1 MGGPPG
7 SIDPTIHEAR
17 PAATTSAVSTT
28 NGPSHSGQALFL
40 SGVPTSIGH
49 VYRVE
54 HVAAALAGHGWQT
67 SWLPVDDPRV
77 STAVEAAD
85 VVTAFRAPWSE
96 PLAAAVSRCRDRGI
110 PFVYDVDDLVFDP
123 EVMASGQVA
132 VLAEMASEDRRRF
145 EASASRH
152 RETLAQADAAVLT
165 TGSLA
170 AAAAAHCRRTFVVPN
185 ALDPRMEAAAAAAR
199 ATVSKPSAADGR
211 PRLVFASGTPSHAR
225 DFTVAAEAV
234 ARLFARRPEPLLVVV
249 GHLDIGR
256 YPCLAPFADRVERRA
271 IVPLLSLF
279 AEVARCDVNL
289 APLELGNPFCD
300 AKSGIRCLA
309 ASIVGVP
316 SVASPTPPLVE
327 AVAAGQA
334 GLVAGDV
341 AEWERALEHLV
352 ADAAGRQRLGR
363 EARGHAEA
371 RWGFAAWAP
380 HVARVF
386 TEIVAGAA

>member
-1 MGGPPG
+1 M
-7 SIDPTIHEAR
+7 
-17 PAATTSAVSTT
+17 
-28 NGPSHSGQALFL
+28 
-40 SGVPTSIGH
+40 GH

-54 HVAAALAGHGWQT
+54 HVTAALAKHGWQT
-67 SWLPVDDPRV
+67 SWLPVDDPRAA
-77 STAVEAAD
+77 TAVEAAD

-96 PLAAAVSRCRDRGI
+96 PLAAVASRCRQRGI
-110 PFVYDVDDLVFDP
+110 PFVYDVDDLIFDP
-123 EVMASGQVA
+123 ALMRSGQIA
-132 VLAEMASEDRRRF
+132 VLQELPADERHQIESGAAS
-145 EASASRH
+145 H
-152 RETLAQADAAVLT
+152 RETLARADAAVLT
-165 TGSLA
+165 TGPLA
-170 AAAAAHCRRTFVVPN
+170 AAAAIHCRRTFVVPN

-199 ATVSKPSAADGR
+199 ASVSKPSTVDGR

-256 YPCLAPFADRVERRA
+256 YPCLAPFADRIEQRP
-271 IVPLLSLF
+271 IVPLLALF
-279 AEVARCDVNL
+279 AEVARGDVNL

-309 ASIVGVP
+309 ASIMEVP
-316 SVASPTPPLVE
+316 SVASPTPPQRE
-327 AVAAGQA
+327 AVADGRA

-341 AEWERALEHLV
+341 TDWDRALEHLV
-352 ADAAGRQRLGR
+352 ADAAGRRRLGR
-363 EARGHAEA
+363 EARAHAEA

-386 TEIVAGAA
+386 TEIVSGAA